1 MCFAPAELGLIF
13 AAASSDGNLSV
24 HSSDLSLTG
33 EWSVALVQ
41 NEGGLPAHPLGA
53 TCVSF
58 CPALEAGA
66 LTSAR
71 TSKVRPPLCE
81 LPGPCSSASACVVC
95 KVLLA

>member
-13 AAASSDGNLSV
+13 AAASSDGNVSV
-24 HSSDLSLTG
+24 HSSDVASG

-41 NEGGLPAHPLGA
+41 NDGGLPAHPLGA

-71 TSKVRPPLCE
+71 TSKARLALLSLAVSAASVE
-81 LPGPCSSASACVVC
+81 LS
-95 KVLLA
+95 